1 MSRASI
7 ITNASNGVSFTAG
20 TTHEQ
25 NTISS
30 SAENIKNQA
39 TVLDTKQVFVQ
50 FTLAGARVTF
60 DGATAPTT
68 TKGISYST
76 GATALWSKA
85 QFESAKAIRSG
96 GTDCVVEYQE
106 MTF

>member
-1 MSRASI
+1 MRSNAI
-7 ITNASNGVSFTAG
+7 INASNGVSATAG

-30 SAENIKNQA
+30 TAEDVKNQA

-50 FTLAGARVTF
+50 FTNAGARVTF
-60 DGATAPTT
+60 DGATDPTT
-68 TKGISYST
+68 SLGISYST
-76 GATALWSKA
+76 GATALWSKV
-85 QFESAKAIRSG
+85 QFEKAKAIRSG
-96 GTDCVVEYQE
+96 ATDCVIEYQE

>member
-1 MSRASI
+1 MRFTSL
-7 ITNASNGVSFTAG
+7 TNASNGVSATAG

-30 SAENIKNQA
+30 TAEDVKNQA

-60 DGATAPTT
+60 DGVTDPTT

-76 GATALWSKA
+76 GATALWDKI
-85 QFESAKAIRSG
+85 QFEKAKAIRSG
-96 GTDCVVEYQE
+96 GTDCVIEYQE